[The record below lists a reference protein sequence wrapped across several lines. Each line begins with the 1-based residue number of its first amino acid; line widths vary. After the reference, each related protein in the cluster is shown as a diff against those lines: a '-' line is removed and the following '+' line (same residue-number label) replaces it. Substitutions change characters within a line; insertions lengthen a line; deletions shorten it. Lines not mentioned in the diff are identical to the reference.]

1 MSSATLIDNDK
12 SKYSI
17 KHLNNNSKKTK
28 NEVHIKQ
35 KPKKININKFLT
47 RAIYFE
53 HKKNLNIEQIK
64 FKQILK
70 EQNSLEEKQYLTG
83 RSLESNKSHKKDL
96 FFKKA
101 IDSINIKRKQFL
113 EIKRNNTIEGS
124 KTKELLKNKIPNKY
138 KKKNISQI
146 NDNKL
151 VNRKKIDMKNYI
163 NKDKNRKIIN
173 GNYRKESNIPKNK
186 YINKKAKYY
195 HDKILYGAYKENEL
209 KDFKKTYL
217 ENKYSYEFRPIIN
230 YNAKYNNISSK
241 YNKYN
246 KIRNINYHSYNEN
259 RENEVNK
266 NNCAKYSTNSLK
278 ILKNMNNNDK
288 VKINLKKRDKR
299 LNKSEESKNWMTS
312 LRTVNNKKN
321 LQDSKDN
328 TYYINVSDS
337 LPWNEN
343 MTNNIIFQNNLRD
356 ILDIYD
362 KFDKYK

>member
-83 RSLESNKSHKKDL
+83 RSLESNKSHKKDH

-101 IDSINIKRKQFL
+101 IESINIKKKKFL
-113 EIKRNNTIEGS
+113 ETKRNNTIEGS
-124 KTKELLKNKIPNKY
+124 KIKELLKNKIPNKY
-138 KKKNISQI
+138 MKKSISQI
-146 NDNKL
+146 HVNKPGKQ
-151 VNRKKIDMKNYI
+151 KKKDLKNYL

-173 GNYRKESNIPKNK
+173 GNYRKEKNIPKNN

-195 HDKILYGAYKENEL
+195 HDKILYGIYKENEL

-230 YNAKYNNISSK
+230 YNTKYNNISSK

-246 KIRNINYHSYNEN
+246 KIRNNNYHSYNEN
-259 RENEVNK
+259 RENEDNK
-266 NNCAKYSTNSLK
+266 NNIAKYSTNNPN

-288 VKINLKKRDKR
+288 VKISLKKRKKR

-312 LRTVNNKKN
+312 LRTINNKKN
-321 LQDSKDN
+321 SQDSKDN
-328 TYYINVSDS
+328 IYYINVNGS

-343 MTNNIIFQNNLRD
+343 MTNNIIFRNNLSD

-362 KFDKYK
+362 KYK

>member
-1 MSSATLIDNDK
+1 MSSFILRNDDI

-17 KHLNNNSKKTK
+17 KYLNNNSKEREKASIQTYR
-28 NEVHIKQ
+28 NH

-47 RAIYFE
+47 RSLCFE
-53 HKKNLNIEQIK
+53 HKKNLNIEQIR

-70 EQNSLEEKQYLTG
+70 EQNSLEEKHYLTG
-83 RSLESNKSHKKDL
+83 RSLESNKSNKKDL

-101 IDSINIKRKQFL
+101 IESINTKKKKFL
-113 EIKRNNTIEGS
+113 EMKRNNTIEGL
-124 KTKELLKNKIPNKY
+124 KANELLKNKIPNKY
-138 KKKNISQI
+138 KKKNKSQI
-146 NDNKL
+146 HDNQ
-151 VNRKKIDMKNYI
+151 KKTVWKIFI
-163 NKDKNRKIIN
+163 NKDKNGKIIK
-173 GNYRKESNIPKNK
+173 GKFPKENKIPKTND
-186 YINKKAKYY
+186 INKKAKYN
-195 HDKILYGAYKENEL
+195 HDKILYGIYKENEL

-230 YNAKYNNISSK
+230 YNTKYNNISSK

-246 KIRNINYHSYNEN
+246 KINNNNYRSYNEN

-266 NNCAKYSTNSLK
+266 NNTAKYCSNNRK
-278 ILKNMNNNDK
+278 ILKNMKNNDK
-288 VKINLKKRDKR
+288 VKISLKKRDKR
-299 LNKSEESKNWMTS
+299 LNKSEESKKWMTS

-321 LQDSKDN
+321 FPDSKDN
-328 TYYINVSDS
+328 TYYINVNDS

-343 MTNNIIFQNNLRD
+343 MTNNIIFQNNLSD

>member
-1 MSSATLIDNDK
+1 MSSFILRNDI

-17 KHLNNNSKKTK
+17 KYLKSNSKEREKLSNQTYR
-28 NEVHIKQ
+28 NQ

-47 RAIYFE
+47 RSICFE
-53 HKKNLNIEQIK
+53 HKKNLNIEQIR

-83 RSLESNKSHKKDL
+83 RTLESNKSNKKDR

-101 IDSINIKRKQFL
+101 IESINTKKKKFL
-113 EIKRNNTIEGS
+113 EMKRNNTIEGS
-124 KTKELLKNKIPNKY
+124 KANELLENKIPNKY
-138 KKKNISQI
+138 KKKNKSQI
-146 NDNKL
+146 HCNQNKK
-151 VNRKKIDMKNYI
+151 VGKNYI
-163 NKDKNRKIIN
+163 NKDKNRKIIK
-173 GNYRKESNIPKNK
+173 GNYPKEKKIPKNN
-186 YINKKAKYY
+186 YINKKAKYN
-195 HDKILYGAYKENEL
+195 HDKILYGIYKENEL

-230 YNAKYNNISSK
+230 YNTKYNNISSK

-246 KIRNINYHSYNEN
+246 KIRNNNYHSYNEN
-259 RENEVNK
+259 RENEANK
-266 NNCAKYSTNSLK
+266 NNNAKFSTNNLN
-278 ILKNMNNNDK
+278 ILKNMNNYDK
-288 VKINLKKRDKR
+288 VKIILKKRYKR

-321 LQDSKDN
+321 LLDSKDN
-328 TYYINVSDS
+328 TYYINVNES

-343 MTNNIIFQNNLRD
+343 MTNNIIFQKNLSE